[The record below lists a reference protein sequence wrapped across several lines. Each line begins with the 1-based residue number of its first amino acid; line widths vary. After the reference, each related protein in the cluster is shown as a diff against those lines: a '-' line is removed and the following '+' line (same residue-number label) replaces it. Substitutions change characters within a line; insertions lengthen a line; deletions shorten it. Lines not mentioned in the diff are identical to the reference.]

1 MSAPHQPSP
10 ASTFK
15 LKIVNMRSVSEAHLR
30 SSPYQTARRL
40 DHLSSADKERANPQ
54 TDQESLGHQIIQR
67 EENQDC
73 RVQVT
78 PAVSAPP
85 LRSSPPPLMAHII
98 EDPAT
103 THGIT

>member
-1 MSAPHQPSP
+1 
-10 ASTFK
+10 
-15 LKIVNMRSVSEAHLR
+15 MRSVSEAHLR
-30 SSPYQTARRL
+30 SSPYRTARRL

-67 EENQDC
+67 EENQ
-73 RVQVT
+73 VQVT
-78 PAVSAPP
+78 SISAPP